1 MAIQTIDNVVLG
13 GKKVFLRVDFNVP
26 LDEWGNI
33 TDDTRVRASV
43 PTIKTLVEKNVA
55 LVIASHLGRPKGVES
70 ALSLRPIARRLGQI
84 LKTDVKFVDDCVGPE
99 VDRMKA
105 SLSPGEILLLEN
117 VRFHPEETKNDESF
131 AQKLASG
138 LDAYVIDAFSAAHRA
153 HASVVGVVKFLKP
166 IVAGYLMKKE
176 IKYLDMIVKKPERPL
191 VAIIGGKKLETKL
204 PVIKNLL
211 NKVDNLIL
219 GGGMIFTFFKA
230 KGYEIGSSI
239 VDANFVDSARDLTDN
254 DKLLIPTDCKV
265 ADRIGPNQMVVNV
278 KADEIP
284 SGKVGVDIG
293 DETINTYCGLIRWS
307 KTILWNGP
315 MGVFEYTTSADGTKS
330 IAQAVA
336 DCARS
341 GGAAIVGGGDTIAA
355 LNNFGFSESMTHIST
370 AGGAFLEY
378 LSGLSLPGV
387 EILSNA

>member
-153 HASVVGVVKFLKP
+153 HASIVGVAKFLKP

-387 EILSNA
+387 EILTNA